1 MCHDIIHF
9 FRLLQEKLEQP
20 ISEPPSPRDIPTDG
34 DMAGSIT
41 ENIQLLKGEVSQ
53 LKNQLTAT
61 QTDRKPYHIGMHVS
75 EYVCLGVN
83 FYRCG
88 VYDLKQQFPDFTCVI
103 IAHGLT
109 FL

>member
-1 MCHDIIHF
+1 MLCITILYVS
-9 FRLLQEKLEQP
+9 FRLLQEKLEHP

-61 QTDRKPYHIGMHVS
+61 QTDRKPYHIHLIGMHVS
-75 EYVCLGVN
+75 ECFLRRCQIFTDEVCM
-83 FYRCG
+83 
-88 VYDLKQQFPDFTCVI
+88 I
-103 IAHGLT
+103 
-109 FL
+109 